1 MAFSG
6 NGSEAFESAD
16 DEVFSVYVR
25 WVVFQNEKG
34 SVQIQLDVL
43 ESWVFFKICRAFFQ
57 NI

>member
-1 MAFSG
+1 LSG

-16 DEVFSVYVR
+16 DEDFSVCVCWALFY
-25 WVVFQNEKG
+25 NEKG

-43 ESWVFFKICRAFFQ
+43 ESWVFFKICRALFP